1 MKRFRIQLV
10 WAFIVFVC
18 GVSLMGLTYI
28 IFSKPDVH
36 INPGI
41 TVSNPSPVAAPMQ
54 PMRSTSHFAH
64 PSMHHS
70 PYILPAVTHPTAP
83 AAAMSSSHGLYLTSS
98 ATSHMVGGGG
108 NGHGIATTSGGSSNR
123 GISYSSAVTMPV
135 TSFVAVASSR
145 QVAEPEAQDAPELA
159 SVSSRRAPGPP
170 NVTPPDEHQLVEHPI
185 GNPVWPLLLMVIGY
199 AAYGRQ
205 NKKRRLA
212 A

>member
-1 MKRFRIQLV
+1 MRRFRVQLV
-10 WAFIVFVC
+10 IAFIVFVC

-108 NGHGIATTSGGSSNR
+108 NGHGIATTSGGSSSR
-123 GISYSSAVTMPV
+123 GI
-135 TSFVAVASSR
+135 SSR
-145 QVAEPEAQDAPELA
+145 QVADPEAQDAPELA